1 MNNAEG
7 WDASRDPDGPRI
19 LEEAAQHFVR
29 MLNRSPS
36 REEKQALKDWLA
48 GDPRHEQAWTEVQR
62 LWKGSGDLPEA
73 KARAAGKKPLTRRDI
88 GKTIIFLAA
97 GGGAAAWYLSDHPF
111 ADYRTGT
118 GERRTVTL
126 SDGTRIDIATQSR
139 LSLAYSANERRVILD
154 EGEAFF
160 QVAQGA
166 RPFVVAAGRG
176 TVTALGTA
184 FGVTYRGG
192 EAVVAVT
199 EHATMVVV
207 GGRAE
212 QVVAEA
218 RVQYRGAVLEKPE
231 KFDPETEFEWREGR
245 LIFTNEPLGSVVK
258 ALNRWRRGTIILTS
272 KALAE
277 QTVTLIVDIDR
288 SEAIL
293 DQLELV
299 VPLRVVSITPLLTLL
314 LPK

>member
-1 MNNAEG
+1 MNNAED
-7 WDASRDPDGPRI
+7 WDASHDPDGPRV

-48 GDPRHEQAWTEVQR
+48 RDRRHEQAWTEVQR
-62 LWKGSGDLPEA
+62 LWKGSGDLPEV
-73 KARAAGKKPLTRRDI
+73 KARAASKKSLSRRDI
-88 GKTIIFLAA
+88 GKSIILLAV
-97 GGGAAAWYLSDHPF
+97 GGGAAAWYLNDYPF

-139 LSLAYSANERRVILD
+139 LSLAYSGNERRVILD

-160 QVAQGA
+160 RVARDT

-184 FGVTYRGG
+184 FGVAYRGG
-192 EAVVAVT
+192 EASVAVT

-207 GGRAE
+207 GKQTE
-212 QVVAEA
+212 QLVADV
-218 RVQYRGAVLEKPE
+218 RVQYRGEMLGRPE
-231 KFDPETEFEWREGR
+231 KFDPEAEFGWREGR
-245 LIFTNEPLGSVVK
+245 LVFASEPLGPVVRS
-258 ALNRWRRGTIILTS
+258 LNRWRRGTIVVTS

-293 DQLELV
+293 DQLALV